1 MVKNLPA
8 KAGDKGLILGLRRSP
23 GGGNGKLLQYSC
35 LGKPMDKRSLAS
47 YSPWGRKRVGHDL
60 TTKCKNK
67 LGHLFENAFL

>member
-8 KAGDKGLILGLRRSP
+8 KAGDEGLILGLRRSP

-60 TTKCKNK
+60 ATKCKNK